1 MLDDLKEGVIVLEE
15 KSKDILYYNAAAA
28 GAQVDKQLQ
37 SLSTQA
43 PEVRPKRKAMVM
55 KIVEKRFAPIDK
67 SIF

>member
-28 GAQVDKQLQ
+28 GAQVDKKLK
-37 SLSTQA
+37 SLSMQA
-43 PEVRPKRKAMVM
+43 SEVRPKRKAMVM
-55 KIVEKRFAPIDK
+55 KIDEKRFAKIDK